1 MIATGQGESPQAS
14 CDSSSLDVHRLGTL
28 CCLALTSSSCTCPST
43 GLAPTTGNL
52 TLALTCS
59 GCTVISPAP
68 QRSSSQHSSCRM
80 IQTNFIDM
88 ENMFDL
94 LKEETEVSEETG
106 AGFVG
111 SGSLRGVLCVWRI
124 PGL

>member
-1 MIATGQGESPQAS
+1 MGRVTAHQPPVTL
-14 CDSSSLDVHRLGTL
+14 SSSLDVHRSGTL
-28 CCLALTSSSCTCPST
+28 CCLAPTSSSYTCLST

-52 TLALTCS
+52 MPALTCP

-68 QRSSSQHSSCRM
+68 GRRSNQPSSCRM

-94 LKEETEVSEETG
+94 LKEKTEVSEE
-106 AGFVG
+106 
-111 SGSLRGVLCVWRI
+111 RGV
-124 PGL
+124 GL

>member
-1 MIATGQGESPQAS
+1 
-14 CDSSSLDVHRLGTL
+14 
-28 CCLALTSSSCTCPST
+28 
-43 GLAPTTGNL
+43 
-52 TLALTCS
+52 
-59 GCTVISPAP
+59 
-68 QRSSSQHSSCRM
+68 M

-94 LKEETEVSEETG
+94 LKEETEVSGQTG

-111 SGSLRGVLCVWRI
+111 SGSLRGVFRVWRI